1 MPPAPGKVR
10 PHRGRYRVGYLLE
23 EVSNNAT
30 AQMIGCLG
38 PRFQGRESPKTERGH
53 LGGAGVTASAT
64 IRLTHVATQTRTY
77 MRPPRRA
84 QPTRRLPRVH
94 THTAPCVSVFGI
106 LLPRFSLPPPPYA
119 ANRSPR
125 LTAARAQTA
134 PEGWRGTACD
144 TCRNADPSWAS
155 ATRHTGCHFRRLIRR
170 AARGQDGNA

>member
-84 QPTRRLPRVH
+84 QPTRRLPRVRREH
-94 THTAPCVSVFGI
+94 GLVAHPAPTHTQPRASVS
-106 LLPRFSLPPPPYA
+106 LASSSHASLCLPRPMP
-119 ANRSPR
+119 
-125 LTAARAQTA
+125 QTA
-134 PEGWRGTACD
+134 PRVSLQRERKPRPRAGAGQHATHAETQIPAGRRRRGTQAVIF
-144 TCRNADPSWAS
+144 A
-155 ATRHTGCHFRRLIRR
+155 G
-170 AARGQDGNA
+170 